1 MNLTSNLFEDVKL
14 VFPRTGETLLA
25 HRLVLSSASPVL
37 RTLLQSEGL
46 CGNSQ
51 VARLI
56 LPEFDFEITNQ
67 LVSLIYRGEVRLGED
82 QYELLDEQCS
92 CNKTLLNIT
101 LTIIFI
107 I

>member
-1 MNLTSNLFEDVKL
+1 MNLTSNPFEDVKL

-56 LPEFDFEITNQ
+56 LPDFDFEIINQ

-82 QYELLDEQCS
+82 QHEVLILYRVFFLLVRPKND
-92 CNKTLLNIT
+92 LVPDP
-101 LTIIFI
+101 
-107 I
+107 

>member
-1 MNLTSNLFEDVKL
+1 MNWTSDLFEDVKL

-51 VARLI
+51 DARLI
-56 LPEFDFEITNQ
+56 LPDFDFEITNQ

-82 QYELLDEQCS
+82 EHEVLIEYY
-92 CNKTLLNIT
+92 IRHH
-101 LTIIFI
+101 TII
-107 I
+107 

>member
-1 MNLTSNLFEDVKL
+1 MDLTSNLFEDVKL

-56 LPEFDFEITNQ
+56 LPDFDFEITNQ
-67 LVSLIYRGEVRLGED
+67 LVRLIYRGEVRLGED
-82 QYELLDEQCS
+82 QHEFLIEYD
-92 CNKTLLNIT
+92 
-101 LTIIFI
+101 IIEYYIRHHI
-107 I
+107 II